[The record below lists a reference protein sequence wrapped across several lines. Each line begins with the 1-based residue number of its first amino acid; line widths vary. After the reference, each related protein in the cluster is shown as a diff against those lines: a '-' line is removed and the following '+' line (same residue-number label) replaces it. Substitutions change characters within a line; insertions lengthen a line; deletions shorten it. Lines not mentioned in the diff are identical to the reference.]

1 MHGNIVITPTKFFRI
16 IEQDT
21 IMNFSI
27 FLIVKTR
34 CIGSTQHLKNKYG
47 GGYLM
52 EIKCGKNLSN
62 WDELHQAIL
71 SIFEE
76 EKIKVEETFADRR
89 TYSVLQS
96 AVKSLGEVFA
106 SLEKCKKYK
115 EYFLKN
121 TFLVQG

>member
-1 MHGNIVITPTKFFRI
+1 
-16 IEQDT
+16 
-21 IMNFSI
+21 
-27 FLIVKTR
+27 
-34 CIGSTQHLKNKYG
+34 
-47 GGYLM
+47 M

-96 AVKSLGEVFA
+96 AVTSLGEVFA

-115 EYFLKN
+115 QIFFRNTYF
-121 TFLVQG
+121 TCVHT